1 MRASPLQAPHLRGGY
16 SLLSGRLACCD
27 GNISPLG
34 ECLVQVFAD
43 DHHLGLLNNS
53 LEQSMK
59 LELYPKC
66 CQHSSLKRP
75 LVLAVEDDEDNLLL
89 VVQVLTLLECSFVT
103 ATEGQEALVK
113 AQTYQPDLILLDI
126 MLPQMSG
133 IEVLEQLKQN
143 PRTMKIPIIA
153 VTAMARA
160 EDRDR
165 VLGLGCNDFISKP
178 YMIDELEA
186 IIGRYLS

>member
-1 MRASPLQAPHLRGGY
+1 M
-16 SLLSGRLACCD
+16 
-27 GNISPLG
+27 
-34 ECLVQVFAD
+34 E
-43 DHHLGLLNNS
+43 
-53 LEQSMK
+53 

-66 CQHSSLKRP
+66 CQQGTLKRP

-89 VVQVLTLLECSFVT
+89 VVQVLTLLECSCIT
-103 ATEGQEALVK
+103 ATEGQVALAK
-113 AQTYQPDLILLDI
+113 AQTYKPDLILLDI

-133 IEVLEQLKQN
+133 LEVLQQLKNHPQ
-143 PRTMKIPIIA
+143 TIEIPVIA

-165 VLGLGCNDFISKP
+165 LLNLGCDEFISKP

-186 IIGRYLS
+186 IIKRYLD